1 MQDNQWARIWKRPKN
16 WQDHEYEWPLW
27 YSPEKKLRLDD
38 KEHAEKADKSEDKV
52 DFMDSFTVIDR
63 LEQVHDD
70 WASVEERVSD
80 SDGYVSNWWHK

>member
-1 MQDNQWARIWKRPKN
+1 MQDNQWTRIWKRPKN
-16 WQDHEYEWPLW
+16 WQDHEYEWPPW
-27 YSPEKKLRLDD
+27 HGPEKKLRFDD
-38 KEHAEKADKSEDKV
+38 KEHADKADKSEDKV
-52 DFMDSFTVIDR
+52 DFMDSFPVIDR